1 VKIPLPFPKN
11 RRKWPSKTVK
21 FVHVALGL
29 VPEILNP
36 IDVIILFYKEF
47 GVVSP
52 KAMGNCYDQKRCSRA
67 TFALPI
73 YL

>member
-1 VKIPLPFPKN
+1 
-11 RRKWPSKTVK
+11 
-21 FVHVALGL
+21 VHVALGL

-36 IDVIILFYKEF
+36 IDVIFFFYKEF

-52 KAMGNCYDQKRCSRA
+52 EAMGNCYDQKRCSRA

-73 YL
+73 CL

>member
-1 VKIPLPFPKN
+1 LRYHCHSLKIGENSL
-11 RRKWPSKTVK
+11 RKTVE

-29 VPEILNP
+29 VPEILNL